1 MALLSPARTSIHFA
15 SWPRDL
21 HAAALLLGA
30 GSVVYWSSFAIGRVV
45 WWVPVLGL
53 LFLDLFLAWIAVL
66 LHVAAWPRLWAGLRD
81 LRARRPR
88 ETSPVLA
95 WRAFLLT
102 LVLVGSAVVLLPLEY
117 RAYGSTDVWWFALYV
132 AAFPYLA
139 WTFVPLLALH
149 GIVFGRVAYYLDAPS
164 RRITDVG
171 AAILFAVAA
180 ASTALVL
187 REPDPSAF
195 LASWSAGRGI
205 LPGAA
210 LLGYLLIAAGL
221 TFHLLPIVH
230 RPREMPSRWA
240 RSISRGPAPGPPRGP
255 GSPRGPRRA
264 G

>member
-1 MALLSPARTSIHFA
+1 MAGFPFARTSIHFA

-21 HAAALLLGA
+21 HRGALLLGV
-30 GSVVYWSSFAIGRVV
+30 GSLVYWSSFAIGRVV
-45 WWVPVLGL
+45 LWVPYLGI

-102 LVLVGSAVVLLPLEY
+102 LALVLSAVVLLPLQY
-117 RAYGSTDVWWFALYV
+117 RSYGSTDAWFVVLYMT
-132 AAFPYLA
+132 AFPYLA

-149 GIVFGRVAYYLDAPS
+149 GVLFGRIAFYLDRAS
-164 RRITDVG
+164 RRITDLG
-171 AAILFAVAA
+171 AAILFSVAA

-187 REPDPSAF
+187 QDPEASSF
-195 LASWSAGRGI
+195 VASWSVGRGI

-210 LLGYLLIAAGL
+210 LIGYLLIAAGL
-221 TFHLLPIVH
+221 TFHLVPMLY
-230 RPREMPSRWA
+230 RPPQTPMRLA
-240 RSISRGPAPGPPRGP
+240 R
-255 GSPRGPRRA
+255 
-264 G
+264 